1 MFSLMNKPNYDI
13 DASCGGKR
21 RGCCI
26 IELPHDAEP
35 ADVAANSCTQRILL
49 IVSGLPIG
57 GSPTWAIVPLPNPE
71 ATNLL
76 SQAAG

>member
-1 MFSLMNKPNYDI
+1 MTNQYDI

-21 RGCCI
+21 RGCCL

-35 ADVAANSCTQRILL
+35 TDVVADSSTQRIVLF
-49 IVSGLPIG
+49 ISGLSVG
-57 GSPTWAIVPLPNPE
+57 GSSDWAVVSIPNPE

-76 SQAAG
+76 SQTAG